1 MGSIYLLKRS
11 SIFSEIFYCII
22 NILVYFL
29 LSWENLLADMFHDA
43 SSKSRQ
49 KISYAPYNQSYS
61 ILNYLIYFFTR
72 VLFYDLF
79 ITHNSLGNNWNLIK
93 NFLFFYFLFLQKF
106 FSSDFVLTESF
117 SFYLSLS
124 FALLFSLYFSF
135 KSFSTVYNLK
145 RGIWIFLFKM

>member
-49 KISYAPYNQSYS
+49 KISYASYNQSYS
-61 ILNYLIYFFTR
+61 ILNYLMYFCTCM
-72 VLFYDLF
+72 LFYALF
-79 ITHNSLGNNWNLIK
+79 IISILNCSQLK
-93 NFLFFYFLFLQKF
+93 FDENFFLLFTFLLQILCLQKIF
-106 FSSDFVLTESF
+106 HFIWVC
-117 SFYLSLS
+117 SLVWYS
-124 FALLFSLYFSF
+124 AKPSA
-135 KSFSTVYNLK
+135 
-145 RGIWIFLFKM
+145 G